1 MLKYLLITLT
11 LLLFVLVAGV
21 ALAQESDTMTDL
33 PSEVAFTE
41 PGIMPEGVEWD
52 AANERFLVGSL
63 STGTIRAISDDETIE
78 PFIEDDELA
87 STVGIEIDEAT
98 NRLLVTNSDA
108 GIFSAPDA
116 TGMAGLAAYDLETG
130 ERLFMVDLSDLYT
143 GRHFA
148 NDVTVDDAGNAYVTD
163 SFSPVIYQVTPEG
176 EASIFVQSDL
186 FANDTIG
193 LNGIEYIPADGD
205 MSAYLLAAVTGAASL
220 YKIPLEVPAEVT
232 PVAVDEPLG
241 IDGMARLPDGGI
253 AAVANLESGQ
263 EIVVFSSEDDF
274 GSASIDARTPTEGNA
289 TTLAI
294 RDGAVYFVNAYLG
307 NPEQEA
313 YQIVH
318 AELPDMAME

>member
-1 MLKYLLITLT
+1 MLKSLIPA
-11 LLLFVLVAGV
+11 LLLFVLVAGG
-21 ALAQESDTMTDL
+21 ALAQDSDPMVDL
-33 PSEVAFTE
+33 PTEVAFAQA
-41 PGIMPEGVEWD
+41 GIMPEGVEWD

-63 STGTIRAISDDETIE
+63 STGTIYAISDDGTIE
-78 PFIEDDELA
+78 PFIEDEELA
-87 STVGIEIDEAT
+87 STVGIEIDEAN

-108 GIFSAPDA
+108 SVFSAPDA
-116 TGMAGLAAYDLETG
+116 TGMAGLAAYDLDTG
-130 ERLFMVDLSDLYT
+130 ERLFLVDLSELYT

-176 EASIFVQSDL
+176 EASIYAQSDL

-205 MSAYLLAAVTGAASL
+205 MSAYLLAAVTGSASI
-220 YKIPLEVPAEVT
+220 YKIPLDVPAEIT
-232 PVAVDEPLG
+232 PVVVDEPFS
-241 IDGMARLPDGGI
+241 IDGMARLPDGSL
-253 AAVANLESGQ
+253 AAVARFETGQ
-263 EIVVFSSEDDF
+263 EIVVFSSTDDF
-274 GSASIDARTPTEGNA
+274 ESASIDARVASGGNA

-307 NPEQEA
+307 NPAQEA

-318 AELPDMAME
+318 AELEDMAME